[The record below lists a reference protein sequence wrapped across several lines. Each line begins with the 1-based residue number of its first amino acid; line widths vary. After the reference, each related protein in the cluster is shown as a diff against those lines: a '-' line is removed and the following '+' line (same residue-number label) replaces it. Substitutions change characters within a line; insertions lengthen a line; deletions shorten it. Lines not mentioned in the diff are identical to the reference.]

1 MHALQAL
8 TLLYQ
13 GSLPNQ
19 PQSRFVI
26 LVGYETVLEE
36 IGASSPFSRN
46 FLIFISCSACRPQ
59 IVFSIFLS
67 KDAQNGET
75 ENRSSPVCCL
85 PLIVRPY
92 FRRPYFEDSSDLK
105 KAVLSH
111 RQQANKF
118 RAHFDVVNKSQLL
131 EHTAKV

>member
-46 FLIFISCSACRPQ
+46 FLIFTLRGLSPAN
-59 IVFSIFLS
+59 SIFNFSL
-67 KDAQNGET
+67 KR
-75 ENRSSPVCCL
+75 RS
-85 PLIVRPY
+85 
-92 FRRPYFEDSSDLK
+92 E
-105 KAVLSH
+105 
-111 RQQANKF
+111 
-118 RAHFDVVNKSQLL
+118 
-131 EHTAKV
+131 